1 MRRLERRDIGVVA
14 LVTALVLALGVSTEG
29 ATDAQA
35 APGAP
40 TWDDVQQ
47 AQGDVEATEIAIARI
62 VEAAAG
68 LEQQYVESVR
78 EALERGEDL
87 QIARLALDDADLSL
101 RAIERRRDAALERAA
116 VTARQAA
123 QIVAQL
129 SRAGGG
135 DVTAALLTSGD
146 DAEDLLYRLGT
157 MSALGTRADAGMQ
170 LAELDRNTAAA
181 LVDQAD
187 RARGERERLAYTAQ
201 SAADD
206 AARAAARAERRVAQ
220 QEAAMD
226 ELSAQLATLTGR
238 SNALERAY
246 LDSLTVGGG
255 APTPGPGNPAPGQP
269 APGQPAPNP
278 SSPNPTPSPSSPAP
292 GVPPSAPAPSPSAP
306 APAPSAPAPAPSAPP
321 SAPPTV
327 SGPQPNTSAVATA
340 IAFAKAQLGEPYRY
354 GAAGPNAWDCSGL
367 TMMAYSAAG
376 HAIGGH
382 GATSQYRWAASR
394 GLLVSYSQALPGDL
408 IFYSYGGSTSG
419 NKYHVAIYLGAGQMI
434 EAPSP
439 GKNVRIVS
447 VRSYDRVPMV
457 ARPSG

>member
-47 AQGDVEATEIAIARI
+47 AQGDVEATEIAISRI

-87 QIARLALDDADLSL
+87 QIARLALDEADLSL
-101 RAIERRRDAALERAA
+101 RAVERRRDAALERAA
-116 VTARQAA
+116 ATARQAA

-135 DVTAALLTSGD
+135 DVTATLLTSGD
-146 DAEDLLYRLGT
+146 EADDLLYRLGT

-187 RARGERERLAYTAQ
+187 RARGERGGLAATAQ

-238 SNALERAY
+238 SDALERAY

-255 APTPGPGNPAPGQP
+255 TPNPGPSNP

-278 SSPNPTPSPSSPAP
+278 SSPNPTPPPSNPAP
-292 GVPPSAPAPSPSAP
+292 TVPPSAPAPSPSAP
-306 APAPSAPAPAPSAPP
+306 PSAPP
-321 SAPPTV
+321 PA
-327 SGPQPNTSAVATA
+327 SGPSPNSSAVATA
-340 IAFAKAQLGEPYRY
+340 IDFARAQLGEPYQY

-419 NKYHVAIYLGAGQMI
+419 NKYHVAIYLGAGQML